1 MNPTLSYVP
10 DQPDKVHW
18 LASKAREMGHPE
30 GQMSQRTFIHDL
42 YMPMAN
48 AAMPSREVVSLL

>member
-18 LASKAREMGHPE
+18 LAGKAKEMGHPE
-30 GQMSQRTFIHDL
+30 GQMSQSTFIHDL
-42 YMPMAN
+42 YIPMAN
-48 AAMPSREVVSLL
+48 AAMPSH